1 MDRNSR
7 HRDGARRAA
16 PLVLLGLVTMIGCG
30 GGEPAADPVVE
41 EEPVVEVPVMP
52 EFTEIQAEQ
61 LQTGAAAFRG
71 QMVRVNGVRVMSLV
85 GTNGFWVELP
95 NRNPFLVRTEDD
107 TTVEPNQLVD
117 IVGTIMAVSESL
129 VADWVAS
136 GSIGE
141 SDKLTVEFAADFI
154 DVEMLMPAAV
164 PAP

>member
-1 MDRNSR
+1 MW
-7 HRDGARRAA
+7 
-16 PLVLLGLVTMIGCG
+16 

-52 EFTEIQAEQ
+52 EFTEIQAEP
-61 LQTGAAAFRG
+61 LQTGAAASRG

-141 SDKLTVEFAADFI
+141 SDKLTVEFATDFI
-154 DVEMLMPAAV
+154 EVEMLMPAAR
-164 PAP
+164 PSP

>member
-1 MDRNSR
+1 MDRNSW
-7 HRDGARRAA
+7 HRDGARRVA
-16 PLVLLGLVTMIGCG
+16 PLMFLGLVTMIGCG
-30 GGEPAADPVVE
+30 EEPAADPVVE

-85 GTNGFWVELP
+85 GTKGFWVELP

-117 IVGTIMAVSESL
+117 IVGTVGAVSESI

-136 GSIGE
+136 GSISE
-141 SDKLTVEFAADFI
+141 TDKLTVEFATDFI
-154 DVEMLMPAAV
+154 EVEMVMPAAV

>member
-7 HRDGARRAA
+7 HRDGARRVA

-30 GGEPAADPVVE
+30 GEEPAADPVVE
-41 EEPVVEVPVMP
+41 EEPVVEVMP

-61 LQTGAAAFRG
+61 LQTGAVAFRG

-117 IVGTIMAVSESL
+117 LVGTIMAVSESL

-141 SDKLTVEFAADFI
+141 SDKLTVEFATDFI
-154 DVEMLMPAAV
+154 EVEMLMPAER
-164 PAP
+164 PSP